1 MIHSL
6 KEKFR
11 FIGLIIIA
19 IISLFIGT
27 LMMISGNE
35 FSPYTLLEISPGI
48 NLKLSNTQQLLLG
61 GFCFASVIVLFGKRN
76 QHP

>member
-1 MIHSL
+1 MISSL

-11 FIGLIIIA
+11 VLGLIIIA

-27 LMMISGNE
+27 LMLISGNE

-48 NLKLSNTQQLLLG
+48 NLKLTNTQQLLVG
-61 GFCFASVIVLFGKRN
+61 GICFASVIVLFGKRN